1 MYHADVSNIII
12 IRGVVEEMMNNINT
26 SGSQYSSYYNNHTI
40 LEYTNTEMSW
50 KML

>member
-1 MYHADVSNIII
+1 MQMLVISLLSEVH
-12 IRGVVEEMMNNINT
+12 VVEEMMNNTNT